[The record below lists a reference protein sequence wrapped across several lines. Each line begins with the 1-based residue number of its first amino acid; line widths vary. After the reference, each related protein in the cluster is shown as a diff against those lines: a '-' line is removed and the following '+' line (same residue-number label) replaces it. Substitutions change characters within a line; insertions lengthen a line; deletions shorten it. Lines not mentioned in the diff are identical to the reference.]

1 MFRVRW
7 VLLVLVLAGCAQLPP
22 SPQEIEAKR
31 FEPAPGKS
39 VIYLVRDDPDFT
51 DTGASVVLDDSVMGT
66 TYPGT
71 FFRWVVEPGPHQ
83 IRGFAGDS
91 GAYSLSTGPDRIY
104 FVQQRV
110 TRFLPMPSA
119 QSYFQLVP
127 EHHGRAAVLRSVL
140 AGGQ

>member
-1 MFRVRW
+1 MLRILW
-7 VLLVLVLAGCAQLPP
+7 VLALVFAGCAQLPP

-31 FEPAPGKS
+31 FESAPGKA
-39 VIYLVRDDPDFT
+39 VIYLVRDDPDFS
-51 DTGASVVLDDSVMGT
+51 DVGAAVMLDDRLMGT

-83 IRGFAGDS
+83 IRGFAGDAGS
-91 GAYSLSTGPDRIY
+91 YSLATGPDSIY

-110 TRFLPMPSA
+110 ARFLPTPSA

-127 EHHGRAAVLRSVL
+127 DPHGRAAVLRSVL

>member
-1 MFRVRW
+1 MLRILW
-7 VLLVLVLAGCAQLPP
+7 VLVLALAGCAQLPP
-22 SPQEIEAKR
+22 SPAEIEAKR
-31 FEPAPGKS
+31 FEPPPVGKS

-51 DTGASVVLDDSVMGT
+51 DLGASVMLDDQLMGT

-83 IRGFAGDS
+83 IRGFAGDAGS
-91 GAYSLSTGPDRIY
+91 YSLATGPGGMY

-110 TRFLPMPSA
+110 ARFFLPMA
-119 QSYFQLVP
+119 QSQFYLVP
-127 EHHGRAAVLRSVL
+127 EPHGRAAVMRSVL

>member
-1 MFRVRW
+1 MLRILW
-7 VLLVLVLAGCAQLPP
+7 VLVLVFAGCAQLPP

-31 FEPAPGKS
+31 FESAPGKA
-39 VIYLVRDDPDFT
+39 VIYLVRDDPDFS
-51 DTGASVVLDDSVMGT
+51 DVGAAVMLDDRLMGT

-83 IRGFAGDS
+83 IRGFAGDAGS
-91 GAYSLSTGPDRIY
+91 YSLATGPDSMY

-110 TRFLPMPSA
+110 ARFFPTPSA

-127 EHHGRAAVLRSVL
+127 DPHGRAAVLRSVL